1 MGTYSKIIFFF
12 CVVTFSTSC
21 SLFKSSMSPT
31 ELYDTLPTYTNAT
44 FMTANQVQ
52 NSNCILLTENRSYTA
67 PIGPT
72 VKGDLKNGAKGI
84 DEWVELDGGN
94 AYVVKDFH
102 WMTVAVDPQSGGRT
116 TQLYIEFD
124 TYVCN

>member
-1 MGTYSKIIFFF
+1 
-12 CVVTFSTSC
+12 
-21 SLFKSSMSPT
+21 
-31 ELYDTLPTYTNAT
+31 
-44 FMTANQVQ
+44 MTANQVQ